1 MEKAVITRLRKNFE
15 DFVHTEDGVEFWY
28 ARDIQGLLVY
38 AQWRNFEQVIEKAK
52 IACKNAAQEISD
64 HFAEGSK
71 MVDIGSGTQREIAD
85 LKLTRY
91 ACYLIAQNGD
101 PRKSEIAF
109 AQTYFAMQTRKQE
122 LIEQRFAEYERISAR
137 EKLTQSEKLLAGII
151 FERGVDQDGFAKIKS
166 KGDQVLFGG
175 HSTREMKQKL
185 NVPEKRALADFLPE
199 VTISAKQLSNAITS
213 HNVKENNF
221 SGENTISSEHQR
233 SNKEVRGALIGAGI
247 YPERL
252 PPSEDIKRVESRLKS
267 EAKKF
272 PKQVKK
278 LKDKKLKDKK

>member
-1 MEKAVITRLRKNFE
+1 MEKTLITRLHKNFE
-15 DFVHTEDGVEFWY
+15 DFVHTEDGIEFWY
-28 ARDIQGLLVY
+28 ARDLQNLLVY
-38 AQWRNFEQVIEKAK
+38 SQWRNFDQVIQKAK
-52 IACKNAAQEISD
+52 IACKNASQNASD
-64 HFAEGSK
+64 HFADVSK
-71 MVDIGSGTQREIAD
+71 MVDIGSGTQREIPD
-85 LKLTRY
+85 VKLTRY

-101 PRKSEIAF
+101 PRKPEIAF
-109 AQTYFAMQTRKQE
+109 AQTYFAIQTRKQE

-151 FERGVDQDGFAKIKS
+151 FERGVDQEGFARIKS

-175 HSTREMKQKL
+175 HSTRDMKQKL
-185 NVPEKRALADFLPE
+185 NVPDKRALADFLPE

-213 HNVKENNF
+213 HNVKEKNL
-221 SGENTISSEHQR
+221 SGESPISSEHQK

-252 PPSEDIKRVESRLKS
+252 PPSEDIKKVESRLKS
-267 EAKKF
+267 ETRKF

-278 LKDKKLKDKK
+278 LKDKK